1 MLSAGMWPEF
11 QKCHHPNKKEPKNSQ
26 SEYSWRS
33 GCHTNRVMISF
44 CLLRGEKKQRV
55 AFPLD
60 SRALFNCLLHK
71 IKFISRYT
79 CRVEKDGT
87 HNHGTALNS
96 VSVFCIIRKRCA
108 ETSDSGGALVE
119 MCFCFCLFMRSGEC
133 LLSVLSTR
141 LLQDWNLNAGPHCE
155 EHTET
160 HRWDLFIKQ
169 TAFTDE
175 ELAKYLELLLE
186 TCIKP
191 SWS

>member
-1 MLSAGMWPEF
+1 MLHFLSTAERYLIVCSIKSNLFLVTDAGF
-11 QKCHHPNKKEPKNSQ
+11 
-26 SEYSWRS
+26 
-33 GCHTNRVMISF
+33 
-44 CLLRGEKKQRV
+44 
-55 AFPLD
+55 
-60 SRALFNCLLHK
+60 
-71 IKFISRYT
+71 
-79 CRVEKDGT
+79 EKDGT
-87 HNHGTALNS
+87 HNHGTALSS

-119 MCFCFCLFMRSGEC
+119 MCFCFCLFMRFGEC

-175 ELAKYLELLLE
+175 ELAKCLELLLE
-186 TCIKP
+186 TCKKP
-191 SWS
+191 S